1 MRRLLFLIACIV
13 LGSSSFA
20 QITSNSPYSSFGI
33 GEEGGLDHSSI
44 GSIGNSLGTAIDSF
58 TLNYYNPASYNS
70 LSTGNPLFSMG
81 ISTKISSFSEG
92 SLSSFSTI
100 SAIQHFAFG
109 FKLKEYF
116 GMAFG
121 LKPYSRRGYSFSN
134 YTVFSTDSIKHQYS
148 GSGGINELFL
158 GLSSTVFKFRNTHL
172 SVGGNV
178 GYLFGS
184 IQNKRASTLVNDGA
198 DLTGGVDLSTIRAK
212 SFHTEFG
219 TYFTHRFNKSNEI
232 MLTAL
237 VDPSQK
243 LNTIYTYG
251 RFYAIDVNNEEA
263 YDTLEYSDAV
273 KGDIQSASRFSY
285 GLRYTFSRHAN
296 TDESKKLN
304 TSLALHASY
313 TMTNYSKFS
322 NPHDTSIS
330 TLLNATKYTVGV
342 EYIPETHFV
351 ENKPSTKMY
360 ERMRYRVGAYYAL
373 LPYQTNGVQ
382 VSDFGTTFGIGLP
395 IVVKNSLSSI
405 NFGFAIGQRGTGDQ
419 QLISETY
426 YGINFGV
433 TISPIG
439 DNWFIKRKL
448 N

>member
-1 MRRLLFLIACIV
+1 MRRLLFLIAFIV

-20 QITSNSPYSSFGI
+20 QITSNSPYSSFGV
-33 GEEGGLDHSSI
+33 GEEGGLDHATIS
-44 GSIGNSLGTAIDSF
+44 GIGNSLGTAIDSF

-81 ISTKISSFSEG
+81 ISSKISNFSEG
-92 SLSSFSTI
+92 SLNSYSTV

-109 FKLKEYF
+109 FKVKRYF

-121 LKPYSRRGYSFSN
+121 LKPYSRRGYSFVN
-134 YTVFSTDSIKHQYS
+134 YTVFDEDSVKHRYS
-148 GSGGINELFL
+148 GAGGINELFL
-158 GLSSTVFKFRNTHL
+158 GLSSNLFKFKNTQL
-172 SVGGNV
+172 SVGGNF

-184 IQNKRASTLVNDGA
+184 IQNQRTSTLVIDSI
-198 DLTGGVDLSTIRAK
+198 DLTGGVDLATIRAK
-212 SFHTEFG
+212 SFHYDLG
-219 TYFTHRFNKSNEI
+219 MYFTHRFNKSNEI
-232 MLTAL
+232 MLTAI
-237 VDPSQK
+237 VDPAQK
-243 LNTIYTYG
+243 LNTTYTYG
-251 RFYAIDVNNEEA
+251 RFYAPDVNNTEA
-263 YDTLEYSDAV
+263 YDTLVYNEAV
-273 KGDIQSASRFSY
+273 KGRIQSASRFTF
-285 GLRYTFSRHAN
+285 GLRYTISRNAN
-296 TDESKKLN
+296 TDASIKLN
-304 TSLALHASY
+304 SALTLHASY
-313 TMTNYSKFS
+313 SMANYSKFS
-322 NPHDTSIS
+322 IPFDSGG
-330 TLLNATKYTVGV
+330 LNYLNSTKYTFGL
-342 EYIPETHFV
+342 EYVPETHFI

-382 VSDFGTTFGIGLP
+382 LTDFGTTFGIGLP

-419 QLISETY
+419 QLLSETY